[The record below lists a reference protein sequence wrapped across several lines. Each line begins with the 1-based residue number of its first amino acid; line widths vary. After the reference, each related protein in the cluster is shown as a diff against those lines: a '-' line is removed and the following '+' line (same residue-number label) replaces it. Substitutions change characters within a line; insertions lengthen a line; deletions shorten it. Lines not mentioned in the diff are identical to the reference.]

1 MKRPQGFENSASR
14 LTARAEPRVPPAD
27 PATSAGRKPRA
38 GSKGAASAGSTD
50 GTSSAAA
57 PSMSTGLLDASAG
70 EPDATTEPIPVIP
83 TAKTSQKRTDGFGE
97 SERAGKAEGVGKA
110 GRVGEGAAT
119 HDRPAWWRTL
129 ASSAETGT
137 ESRTETVEDAPAQ
150 ADSPSVRA
158 AARRRRRYERA
169 EVKRFTRGA
178 RRRRLAW
185 FIGVGS
191 AVVVLA
197 GAALVSISPAMALRT
212 IDVVGTQRVNAAD
225 VKHALGAQLGTPLP
239 LLNSGEIK
247 TSLAKFPL
255 IRSYSIQAE
264 PPGTLV
270 VRVVERTPLA
280 LLQVP
285 TGYQLVDQAGVVIQS
300 TAERPGGYPVITLP
314 KDASSS
320 SRQKEFAASAAVLAA
335 LPASMLSQVGSV
347 SATGAQ
353 EVTLK
358 LTSGPTVVW
367 GGPDQP
373 DLKSAVLS
381 ILLKKAPGASV
392 YDVSAPNSPVT
403 R

>member
-1 MKRPQGFENSASR
+1 VKRPQGFENSASR
-14 LTARAEPRVPPAD
+14 LAARAEPRVPPAD
-27 PATSAGRKPRA
+27 PAANAGRTPRA
-38 GSKGAASAGSTD
+38 ASKDAASTGSAKAAASSA
-50 GTSSAAA
+50 TSST
-57 PSMSTGLLDASAG
+57 STGLLDAATG
-70 EPDATTEPIPVIP
+70 QPDATTEPIRVIP
-83 TAKTSQKRTDGFGE
+83 ASKSSQGRRDSVGT
-97 SERAGKAEGVGKA
+97 SERGGKTD
-110 GRVGEGAAT
+110 RVAASAAT

-129 ASSAETGT
+129 APSAAPET
-137 ESRTETVEDAPAQ
+137 ESRTEPVEDAPAQ
-150 ADSPSVRA
+150 AESPSVRA

-212 IDVVGTQRVNAAD
+212 IDVVGTERVSAAD
-225 VKHALGAQLGTPLP
+225 VKHALGGQLGTPLP
-239 LLNSGEIK
+239 LLNSGEIN
-247 TSLAKFPL
+247 TALAKFPL

-270 VRVVERTPLA
+270 VHVVERTPLA

-285 TGYQLVDQAGVVIQS
+285 TGYQLVDQAGVIIQS

-314 KDASSS
+314 EDASSP

-335 LPASMLSQVGSV
+335 LPAGMLSQVGSV

-353 EVTLK
+353 DVTLK
-358 LTSGPTVVW
+358 LTSGVTVVW

-373 DLKSAVLS
+373 DLKSVVLTD
-381 ILLKKAPGASV
+381 LLKAAPGASV
-392 YDVSAPNSPVT
+392 YDVSAPKSPVT